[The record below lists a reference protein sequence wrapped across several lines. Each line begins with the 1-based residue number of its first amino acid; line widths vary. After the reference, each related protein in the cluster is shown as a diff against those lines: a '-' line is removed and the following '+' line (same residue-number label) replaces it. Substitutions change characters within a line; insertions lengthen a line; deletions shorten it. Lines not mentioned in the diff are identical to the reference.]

1 MTKANPNFT
10 LPNRFN
16 GGQEGRWEI
25 NRRIE
30 MKKTLITGGAGF
42 LGSHLCD
49 HFMGLGHKVICMDN
63 LIKKEN
69 IDNVAHLLGHERFEF
84 VKYDVTEFLYV
95 EGQLDNILHFA
106 SLASPKDYLDYPIQT
121 LKVGSLG
128 THKALGLAKEKN
140 ARFLLASTSE
150 VYGDPKEHPQS
161 ESYPGNVDP
170 VVPRGVYDE
179 AKRFG
184 EAITM
189 AYHRTHGLETRIA
202 RIFNTY
208 GPRMRLDDGRALPN
222 FMVQALKGE
231 DITIYG
237 DGNQTRSFCYVDD
250 LIHGIK
256 GLLDSGE
263 AEPVNLGNPEEISVL
278 DFAKEILQLTGS
290 KSRLVFHPLPQ
301 NDPKVRQPDITKAKK
316 VLGWEPRVSRQEGLR
331 RTLQYFKEKLTSR
344 R

>member
-1 MTKANPNFT
+1 ME
-10 LPNRFN
+10 R
-16 GGQEGRWEI
+16 
-25 NRRIE
+25 
-30 MKKTLITGGAGF
+30 TLITGGAGF

-49 HFMGLGHKVICMDN
+49 LFIAGGHEVICMDN

-69 IDNVAHLLGHERFEF
+69 IENIAHLLGHERFKF
-84 VKYDVTEFLYV
+84 IKYDVTEYLHV
-95 EGQLDNILHFA
+95 DGRLDNILHFA

-128 THKALGLAKEKN
+128 THKALGLAREKK

-150 VYGDPKEHPQS
+150 VYGDPLVHPQP

-179 AKRFG
+179 AKRFA

-189 AYHRTHGLETRIA
+189 AYHRTHGIQTRIA

-231 DITIYG
+231 DITVYG
-237 DGNQTRSFCYVDD
+237 NGTQTRSFCYVDD
-250 LIHGIK
+250 LIEGIK
-256 GLLDSGE
+256 KLLDSGE
-263 AEPVNLGNPEEISVL
+263 AEPVNLGNPEEITIL
-278 DFAKEILQLTGS
+278 DFANEIVKLTGS
-290 KSRLVFHPLPQ
+290 KSRISYSPLPQ
-301 NDPKVRQPDITKAKK
+301 NDPKVRQPDITKAKTI
-316 VLGWEPRVSRQEGLR
+316 LGWEPNVSRREGLR
-331 RTLQYFKEKLTSR
+331 RTLQYFQGKLSGTK
-344 R
+344 

>member
-1 MTKANPNFT
+1 ME
-10 LPNRFN
+10 R
-16 GGQEGRWEI
+16 
-25 NRRIE
+25 
-30 MKKTLITGGAGF
+30 TLITGGAGF

-49 HFMGLGHKVICMDN
+49 FFITQGHEVICIDN

-69 IDNVAHLLGHERFEF
+69 IENIAHLMGHERFKF
-84 VKYDVTEFLYV
+84 IKYDVTEYLHV
-95 EGQLDNILHFA
+95 NGKLDNILHFA

-128 THKALGLAKEKN
+128 THKALGLAKEKK

-150 VYGDPKEHPQS
+150 VYGDPSVHPQP

-179 AKRFG
+179 AKRFA

-189 AYHRTHGLETRIA
+189 AYHRNHGISTRIA

-231 DITIYG
+231 DITVYG
-237 DGNQTRSFCYVDD
+237 NGTQTRSFCYVDD
-250 LIHGIK
+250 LIEGIK
-256 GLLDSGE
+256 KLLDSNE
-263 AEPVNLGNPEEISVL
+263 ADPVNLGNPEEITIL
-278 DFAKEILQLTGS
+278 DFAKEIIDLTGS
-290 KSRLVFHPLPQ
+290 KSRIVYCSLPQ
-301 NDPKVRQPDITKAKK
+301 NDPKVRQPDITKAKT
-316 VLGWEPRVSRQEGLR
+316 LLRWEPKVSRREGLR
-331 RTLQYFKEKLTSR
+331 RTLQYFKKKLTET
-344 R
+344 